1 MQMEIEVIA
10 EKNSQEEHKKSMER
24 LMQYWIQLV
33 KPDMPQLADLII
45 RAKGND
51 RTMAELAEKVGT
63 SASTLS
69 RAINQKATRPISY
82 EILVKIAE
90 NAAEGSEVDLDS
102 LLYADGYR
110 RKRTREIQGD
120 NEIWDKTS
128 RRSDITKLIQEKVL
142 ESGAQVSLTKR
153 YTEIEPE
160 LDQYYLDYGFPSH
173 GETII
178 KTDLFVGKKYWVVNP
193 CSYVSEKEDGTDAID
208 RVSLILKEVSD
219 LLMIDR
225 WRPEQL
231 SNVRFTF
238 AIADELIYYQLL
250 RAFKDLHAKFNNCF
264 TVMLVDLIQKEIV
277 EETVLLHVGGEKLQS
292 WFDVC
297 DMR

>member
-1 MQMEIEVIA
+1 M
-10 EKNSQEEHKKSMER
+10 N
-24 LMQYWIQLV
+24 
-33 KPDMPQLADLII
+33 
-45 RAKGND
+45 
-51 RTMAELAEKVGT
+51 T
-63 SASTLS
+63 S
-69 RAINQKATRPISY
+69 
-82 EILVKIAE
+82 
-90 NAAEGSEVDLDS
+90 D
-102 LLYADGYR
+102 
-110 RKRTREIQGD
+110 
-120 NEIWDKTS
+120 
-128 RRSDITKLIQEKVL
+128 
-142 ESGAQVSLTKR
+142 
-153 YTEIEPE
+153 
-160 LDQYYLDYGFPSH
+160 F
-173 GETII
+173 
-178 KTDLFVGKKYWVVNP
+178 
-193 CSYVSEKEDGTDAID
+193 
-208 RVSLILKEVSD
+208 LILKEVSD